1 MSKKVLI
8 VDDEEILAGNFQ
20 TYLEMLG
27 CEVQTAA
34 SGAIA
39 LETVLNF
46 KPDLLV
52 LDYRLPDM
60 TGFDV
65 YDAMRTL
72 HSCEA
77 VLMTAHPS
85 IEVCN
90 RAIERH
96 INIILLKPF
105 PLHELGNVV
114 LHGLPTDALRE
125 QQSPSEQPVQV
136 ERRRGGDVNF
146 PLKLYDGAWVLSD
159 RRRPASSTTE
169 EPLKQVKKGG

>member
-8 VDDEEILAGNFQ
+8 VDDEDILASNFQ

-27 CEVQTAA
+27 CEVRTAA
-34 SGAIA
+34 NGAIA
-39 LETVLNF
+39 LEVVVSF

-65 YDAMRTL
+65 FDAMRTL

-90 RAIERH
+90 RAIERN
-96 INIILLKPF
+96 IDIILLKPF

-114 LHGLPTDALRE
+114 LHGLPTGALRE
-125 QQSPSEQPVQV
+125 QQAASEQPSVQA
-136 ERRRGGDVNF
+136 ERRRGGEVNF

-159 RRRPASSTTE
+159 RRQPAVGTE
-169 EPLKQVKKGG
+169 EPKKQAKKGT

>member
-1 MSKKVLI
+1 VSKKVLI

-39 LETVLNF
+39 LQRVQPF
-46 KPDLLV
+46 KPDLLL

-60 TGFDV
+60 TGFEV
-65 YDAMRTL
+65 FDAMRTL

-96 INIILLKPF
+96 IDIILLKPF

-114 LHGLPTDALRE
+114 LHGLPGAALRD
-125 QQSPSEQPVQV
+125 EQPAPETVQV
-136 ERRRGGDVNF
+136 ERRRGGEVNF

-159 RRRPASSTTE
+159 RRRAAASTD
-169 EPLKQVKKGG
+169 EPLKQTKKGA

>member
-27 CEVQTAA
+27 CEVQTAT

-39 LETVLNF
+39 LEVVVNF

-65 YDAMRTL
+65 FDALRTL

-90 RAIERH
+90 RAIERN
-96 INIILLKPF
+96 IDIILLKPF

-114 LHGLPTDALRE
+114 LHGLPGGALRE
-125 QQSPSEQPVQV
+125 SSAEQPAQAD
-136 ERRRGGDVNF
+136 RRRGGEVNF

-159 RRRPASSTTE
+159 RRRPAASSD
-169 EPLKQVKKGG
+169 EPLKQAKKGA

>member
-27 CEVQTAA
+27 CEVRTAA
-34 SGAIA
+34 NGAIA
-39 LETVLNF
+39 LEVVVNF

-60 TGFDV
+60 TGFEV
-65 YDAMRTL
+65 FDALRNL

-77 VLMTAHPS
+77 VLMTGHPS

-90 RAIERH
+90 RAIERN
-96 INIILLKPF
+96 IDIILLKPF

-114 LHGLPTDALRE
+114 LHGLPAGALRE
-125 QQSPSEQPVQV
+125 QQSPDGQPAQM
-136 ERRRGGDVNF
+136 ERRRGGDVSF

-159 RRRPASSTTE
+159 RRRPAASST
-169 EPLKQVKKGG
+169 EPPMQIKKGT

>member
-27 CEVQTAA
+27 CEVCTAA

-39 LETVLNF
+39 LDVVVNF

-65 YDAMRTL
+65 FDAMRTL

-96 INIILLKPF
+96 IDIILLKPF

-114 LHGLPTDALRE
+114 LHGLPTGALHE
-125 QQSPSEQPVQV
+125 QQATPEQPPLQV
-136 ERRRGGDVNF
+136 DRRRGSEVSF
-146 PLKLYDGAWVLSD
+146 PLKLYDGAWVLND
-159 RRRPASSTTE
+159 RRRPEVSTE
-169 EPLKQVKKGG
+169 EPQKQIKKGT